1 MSLITGDLW
10 RSALWLNL
18 SLKSLR
24 LLEII
29 NCRQLINQLVEGF
42 GYRQARLYVSK
53 FFGPNL
59 RSPRKIQTRV
69 VQTGYLFRHIFGHI
83 FLISYLQH
91 LSEQNHTSSPHLKLD
106 WAAVGK
112 LWLRLTQMVVPLTS
126 WASICLLALSYYLES
141 NFSVR
146 RRVICLRS
154 SKQQIFYPSLYRAAI
169 SYPPD
174 HDSLKRDHPVCPVCR
189 FDSEGTFVPQC
200 ITENQ
205 SDTSM
210 RL

>member
-29 NCRQLINQLVEGF
+29 DCRQLINQLVESF

-53 FFGPNL
+53 FSGPNL

-83 FLISYLQH
+83 VHISYLQH
-91 LSEQNHTSSPHLKLD
+91 LSKPHLLAASEIRLGCSGEVMVTSNADGCPADQLGKYMSPGLELLSGIKFFCSQTGDKFAVEQAANILSLTLSCLD
-106 WAAVGK
+106 IISPRPWQLKA
-112 LWLRLTQMVVPLTS
+112 WS
-126 WASICLLALSYYLES
+126 
-141 NFSVR
+141 
-146 RRVICLRS
+146 
-154 SKQQIFYPSLYRAAI
+154 PSL
-169 SYPPD
+169 S
-174 HDSLKRDHPVCPVCR
+174 SLP
-189 FDSEGTFVPQC
+189 FWQ
-200 ITENQ
+200 
-205 SDTSM
+205 
-210 RL
+210 

>member
-29 NCRQLINQLVEGF
+29 DCRQLINQLVESF

-83 FLISYLQH
+83 VHISYLQH
-91 LSEQNHTSSPHLKLD
+91 LSEQNHTSSPHLQLD

-112 LWLRLTQMVVPLTS
+112 LWLRLTQMVTSDQLGKYMSPGLELLSGIKFFCLQTGDKFAVEQAANILSLT
-126 WASICLLALSYYLES
+126 LSC
-141 NFSVR
+141 R
-146 RRVICLRS
+146 DI
-154 SKQQIFYPSLYRAAI
+154 I
-169 SYPPD
+169 SPRP
-174 HDSLKRDHPVCPVCR
+174 
-189 FDSEGTFVPQC
+189 
-200 ITENQ
+200 
-205 SDTSM
+205 
-210 RL
+210 

>member
-24 LLEII
+24 LLEITD
-29 NCRQLINQLVEGF
+29 CRQLINQLVESF

-53 FFGPNL
+53 FFEPNL

-69 VQTGYLFRHIFGHI
+69 VQTGYLFWHIFGHI
-83 FLISYLQH
+83 VHISYLQH
-91 LSEQNHTSSPHLKLD
+91 LSEQNHTSPHLKLD

-112 LWLRLTQMVVPLTS
+112 LWLRLMQIVVTLTS
-126 WASICLLALSYYLES
+126 RASICLLALSYYLES

-146 RRVICLRS
+146 RRVISLRS
-154 SKQQIFYPSLYRAAI
+154 SKQQIFYPSLYRAVI

-174 HDSLKRDHPVCPVCR
+174 HDCLKRDYPACPVCR
-189 FDSEGTFVPQC
+189 FDSKGIFVPQC
-200 ITENQ
+200 ITEHQ
-205 SDTSM
+205 PDTSR

>member
-1 MSLITGDLW
+1 M
-10 RSALWLNL
+10 
-18 SLKSLR
+18 
-24 LLEII
+24 
-29 NCRQLINQLVEGF
+29 
-42 GYRQARLYVSK
+42 
-53 FFGPNL
+53 
-59 RSPRKIQTRV
+59 
-69 VQTGYLFRHIFGHI
+69 VQTGYLFRHICGHI
-83 FLISYLQH
+83 VHISYLQH

-146 RRVICLRS
+146 RRVKSLRS
-154 SKQQIFYPSLYRAAI
+154 RKQQIFNPSLYRAAI
-169 SYPPD
+169 SYLAD
-174 HDSLKRDHPVCPVCR
+174 HDRKKRDHPACPVCR
-189 FDSEGTFVPQC
+189 FDSKGIFVPQC
-200 ITENQ
+200 ITEHQ